1 MSVSKSDFERIYQDC
16 ETIEEWNT
24 RSTPLINEIKMTST
38 ELELDE
44 LSSWLRVMYQRLSLK
59 QPVQHEF
66 YKEVNS
72 VKTSYCTIHMA
83 GDYDTAVS
91 HAREYTFNH
100 GACFQITKCD
110 YVYTGGKESG
120 ITARVLCYPRF
131 PKTDRQLLDEAKE
144 FAFGLA
150 EKLCQKSFT
159 IETSTDTIYFQS
171 NKNLHGK

>member
-1 MSVSKSDFERIYQDC
+1 MSLKQEFEKIYQDC
-16 ETIEEWNT
+16 ETIEEWYK
-24 RSTPLINEIKMTST
+24 RSTPLLIEANSTLSEIQ
-38 ELELDE
+38 LDE
-44 LSSWLRVMYQRLSLK
+44 LSMWFNVMFQRLSLK

-66 YKEVNS
+66 YKEVGS
-72 VKTSYCTIHMA
+72 VKTFYCTIHMA
-83 GDYDTAVS
+83 GDYSVAVQ
-91 HAREYTFNH
+91 HASEFTFDH
-100 GACFQITKCD
+100 GACFQIASCD

-131 PKTDRQLLDEAKE
+131 PKTDKELLDEAKL

-171 NKNLHGK
+171 NKQLHGK